1 MKQKKKIGVFLT
13 LFAGVLSIVSCIVYT
28 QVMYTLPVVY
38 IAMIAL
44 VLVAA
49 ASFFANLDILT
60 KIAPVLAAFLAAT
73 AIIWGVNP
81 MVNQIGYVIAGLDEI
96 GTILPLLISMG
107 IMVLVMLMTIVS
119 SFMKQKE
126 EA

>member
-1 MKQKKKIGVFLT
+1 MKQKKKIGIFLT
-13 LFAGVLSIVSCIVYT
+13 LFAGILSIVSCIVYT